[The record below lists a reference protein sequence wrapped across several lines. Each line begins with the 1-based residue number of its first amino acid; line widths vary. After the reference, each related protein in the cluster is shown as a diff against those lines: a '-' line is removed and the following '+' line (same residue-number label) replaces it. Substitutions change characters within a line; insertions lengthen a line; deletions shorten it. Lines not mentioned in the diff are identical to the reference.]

1 MKIVELI
8 IDEEAEVFGIEAISL
23 VDRPAIE
30 LDFVALKDQKLTF
43 AEVDND
49 KRILM
54 GPALVP
60 DKPIYRKNA
69 EGEFYAAYVREH
81 VRGAI

>member
-30 LDFVALKDQKLTF
+30 LDFVALKDQKVQF
-43 AEVDND
+43 AEMDSIYAMLND
-49 KRILM
+49 IQQRFGEDLEQE
-54 GPALVP
+54 A
-60 DKPIYRKNA
+60 KPTC
-69 EGEFYAAYVREH
+69 H
-81 VRGAI
+81 